1 MKLAVVTDSSA
12 VLPEEIQNHPDLS
25 VIPIPVIID
34 GQSYSEGQDLEAD
47 EFYAMLNTSK
57 EFPKTS
63 QPVLGE
69 VLALYENLQKDGY
82 DTIISIHL
90 SGGIS
95 GFVGTLEAIKDEF
108 PGLTII
114 PFDSKIT
121 SMPMGNMVKA
131 ALEMND
137 RGASLEEIETRLA
150 YIRDNVYAYLIV
162 DDLNNLVRGGR
173 LTNGAALLGG
183 LLKIKPILTF
193 VEGKIVLFE
202 KIRSSKKAFARAENI
217 VGEKAAA
224 IDQPVQFFV
233 IHANNLEVAQEEQAK
248 LQAKYPAAQVTI
260 GHFGPVIGTHLGE
273 KAIGIAISPY

>member
-47 EFYAMLNTSK
+47 EFYSMLNTSK

-69 VLALYENLQKDGY
+69 VLALYENLQKAGY

-90 SGGIS
+90 SAGIS

-108 PGLTII
+108 PGLTIV

-131 ALEMND
+131 ALDMKD
-137 RGASLEEIETRLA
+137 KGASLEEIKTRLA

-173 LTNGAALLGG
+173 LTNGAAC
-183 LLKIKPILTF
+183 
-193 VEGKIVLFE
+193 
-202 KIRSSKKAFARAENI
+202 
-217 VGEKAAA
+217 
-224 IDQPVQFFV
+224 
-233 IHANNLEVAQEEQAK
+233 
-248 LQAKYPAAQVTI
+248 
-260 GHFGPVIGTHLGE
+260 
-273 KAIGIAISPY
+273 